1 MDSSIVTWVIQT
13 IIMVGIGVIGYF
25 IKSTNGKL
33 DERMKDNENKLD
45 ALEEKFNN
53 FKEEIPQKYVGK
65 DDFIR
70 AISSIGVK
78 LDKIYDYITLKKG
91 GQQ

>member
-1 MDSSIVTWVIQT
+1 MGNSMVTWTIQT
-13 IIMVGIGVIGYF
+13 VIMVGIGVIGYF
-25 IKSTNGKL
+25 IKSTNGKA
-33 DERMKDNENKLD
+33 DERMKENEGKIE

-53 FKEEIPQKYVGK
+53 FKEEIPQKYVSK

-70 AISSIGVK
+70 AISSIDVK

-91 GQQ
+91 GQ